1 MDSFLNYLTMPYL
14 WEGLLLTLK
23 LAVVG
28 FLGGFILGLLIVPA
42 RESRLRLLR
51 WSAAVYVWVFR
62 GTPTLLQL
70 IFFFYLFPTIGWE
83 LSAINTAIVT
93 FWLHEAAYLSEIFR
107 GGIKSVPRTQ
117 KLAAAALGMGG
128 ILTLWRVV
136 FPQAMRAMIPNLS
149 NQAVNV
155 IKLTAQAS
163 VIAVAELTL
172 RTQQIS
178 ASSFEFISVF
188 AVAAALYLLATS
200 AVSIAQAVLE
210 KKYSPDATRRS
221 RLRPPTVRLRQ
232 LARRGLPSPGS
243 KSATNVPRPSVYDG
257 ETKRQAPPNADP
269 NDAAQRATGAA
280 PAPGA
285 SAGEVVC
292 AGVRKKYGEVVV
304 LDDVNLTARSGEVLA
319 IIGRSGSGKSTL
331 LRLINHL
338 EHVDGGEI
346 KVNGGYVGYRRTSK
360 GELVPTGGLHRER
373 HQASIGMMFQ
383 DFNLF
388 ENLTLL
394 ENVMEAQMTV
404 ANVSPKKAESRAVA
418 LLRRVGLGAFHD
430 SLPHHL
436 SGGQKQRG
444 TIARTL
450 AMDPNLI
457 LFDEPTSALDR
468 ELVGE
473 VLATMKELA
482 ATGITMIV
490 VTHELGFARDVA
502 DQVAVMENGKVVA
515 VGPPAEI
522 LGEERAPA

>member
-1 MDSFLNYLTMPYL
+1 MDSFLNYLTLPYL

-23 LAVVG
+23 LAVLGFAGG
-28 FLGGFILGLLIVPA
+28 FLLGLVIAPA
-42 RESRLRLLR
+42 RESQFRFLR
-51 WSAAVYVWVFR
+51 WPAAVYVWVFR

-107 GGIKSVPRTQ
+107 GGIKSVPKTQ

-178 ASSFEFISVF
+178 ASSLEFVPIF
-188 AVAAALYLLATS
+188 AVAAALYLFATS

-210 KKYSPDATRRS
+210 KKYSLDVTRRS
-221 RLRPPTVRLRQ
+221 RLRPKTVVLRQ
-232 LARRGLPSPGS
+232 FVRR
-243 KSATNVPRPSVYDG
+243 RWPSVGSSRSARAPSGTDPDG
-257 ETKRQAPPNADP
+257 VVRSARGAVSEG
-269 NDAAQRATGAA
+269 RAGD
-280 PAPGA
+280 
-285 SAGEVVC
+285 VVC
-292 AGVRKKYGEVVV
+292 TDVRKKYGDVTV
-304 LDDVNLTARSGEVLA
+304 LDDVNLTARCGEVLVV
-319 IIGRSGSGKSTL
+319 IGRSGSGKSTL

-346 KVNGGYVGYRRTSK
+346 TVNGSYVGYRKTDE
-360 GELVPTGGLHRER
+360 GELVPTRGLHRER
-373 HQASIGMMFQ
+373 HQAGVGMMFQ

-404 ANVSPKKAESRAVA
+404 ADVPPKEAASRARE
-418 LLRRVGLGAFHD
+418 LLGRVGLGDFHD
-430 SLPHHL
+430 SLPHQL

-450 AMDPNLI
+450 AMNPSII

-502 DQVAVMENGKVVA
+502 DQVAVMEDGRVVA
-515 VGPPAEI
+515 VGPPGEI
-522 LGEERAPA
+522 LGDSAVPCN